1 MVTATDTKKGSEHFY
16 QFDGLRG
23 LAIIFVVLCHCRL
36 LIHGGWIVDGIFF
49 TLAGFFLINP
59 YKTDNEKRFLSLWG
73 ILRFY
78 KNRAVRILPAYYLIL
93 LIVFVHSRYLWIP
106 KETFISLLYFGDIWG
121 TLWFMYAYFWLMF
134 IIPYFML
141 VLQLLAKKI
150 RVLNN
155 DLFCAAVFFVLA
167 AVFRI
172 IVLLLDIYDI
182 RLEQLFIG
190 ISAGYVCRY
199 IRSKEKITSFLE
211 KKHVIGELI
220 VMFIFVLMIFLSSDT
235 VLKSINPEWG
245 DKSVG
250 WKYMF
255 LTACVFSLVIIHLF
269 LDPNGVVSKILSSK
283 IMVFLGKI
291 SYTIYLIHIFV
302 MLQINVKS
310 DVIWFLCTFSISVV
324 LAYLIDSAISFVIDK
339 CKMLKEKHAKTQ
351 I

>member
-1 MVTATDTKKGSEHFY
+1 MVTATDTDKKSEHY
-16 QFDGLRG
+16 LQFDGLRG
-23 LAIIFVVLCHCRL
+23 LAIIFVVLQHCNL
-36 LIHGGWIVDGIFF
+36 LVYGGWIVDGIFF
-49 TLAGFFLINP
+49 ALAGFFLINP
-59 YKTDNEKRFLSLWG
+59 YKPDNEKRFLSLWG

-78 KNRAVRILPAYYLIL
+78 KNRAIRILPAYYLIL

-141 VLQLLAKKI
+141 VLQLFAKKI

-155 DLFCAAVFFVLA
+155 DLFCAAVFVVLA

-172 IVLLLDIYDI
+172 IVVLLDIYDI
-182 RLEQLFIG
+182 RFEQLFIG
-190 ISAGYVCRY
+190 ISAGYICRY
-199 IRSKEKITSFLE
+199 IRNNEKLRTAVEKHKVLGESLILIILVSLVAFSSKKLMMMIDPVWGEDSVGHRYLFGTGIVMSFL
-211 KKHVIGELI
+211 VILLGLYSNGI
-220 VMFIFVLMIFLSSDT
+220 VSRLLST
-235 VLKSINPEWG
+235 R
-245 DKSVG
+245 
-250 WKYMF
+250 
-255 LTACVFSLVIIHLF
+255 
-269 LDPNGVVSKILSSK
+269 

-291 SYTIYLIHIFV
+291 SYTVYLIHIFI

-324 LAYLIDSAISFVIDK
+324 LAYLIDTAISFVIDK